1 MAMEDRYYP
10 ITVSKGDSH
19 KTEAI
24 LQKHVARCNISDWRG
39 DCMSGGVKDATI
51 VYWICPY
58 ISEDLETIK
67 QDLVNN
73 GITLF

>member
-1 MAMEDRYYP
+1 MAMEDRYYS
-10 ITVSKGDSH
+10 ITVRKEDESKADTIIQQH
-19 KTEAI
+19 QTND
-24 LQKHVARCNISDWRG
+24 NIDRYYVEG
-39 DCMSGGVKDATI
+39 RFDRDGRKV

>member
-10 ITVSKGDSH
+10 ITVSKNDLH

-39 DCMSGGVKDATI
+39 DCMNGSGKEATI
-51 VYWICPY
+51 VYWVCPY
-58 ISEDLETIK
+58 ISKDLEPIK
-67 QDLVNN
+67 QDLMDN